1 MSYSSF
7 TLAKVKKDFG
17 LEEQREDL
25 FPHLEPIPLSDWLK
39 EALDIGLAR

>member
-17 LEEQREDL
+17 LEEQKEDL
-25 FPHLEPIPLSDWLK
+25 FHFS
-39 EALDIGLAR
+39 